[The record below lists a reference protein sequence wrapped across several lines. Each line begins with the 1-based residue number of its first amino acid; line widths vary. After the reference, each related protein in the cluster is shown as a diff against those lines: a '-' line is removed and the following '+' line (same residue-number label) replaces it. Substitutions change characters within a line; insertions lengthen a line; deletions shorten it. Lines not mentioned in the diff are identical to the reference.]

1 MITDVK
7 ISIQYKGDNQW
18 RIDFLRDNE
27 EGSFQHIREIELISM
42 YHCLAKELN
51 KNHKCN
57 FNYLESEITRCHNHP
72 TYGKNS
78 TLNRGWE
85 LRGFFSADRKELI
98 HNTDGCPR
106 TYGYFNIDEIITI
119 VSALGE
125 FVMNNDVHLLTY
137 NNLKESW
144 LNDLK
149 FGIGYRVYEEY
160 KHLYDADADFSAEKL
175 EEWRIKHIIDRF
187 NRNSEMALTL
197 WDNPNDVLKVA
208 ITKAFIIFYKR
219 EGNECAS
226 YKYPP
231 LHQLKK
237 DSEFIKA
244 VTDCLVESCQYDEG
258 DMNNWIASTND
269 FPPFP
274 LSVILHSDYQN
285 FDFTEYTR

>member
-51 KNHKCN
+51 KSHKCD

-78 TLNRGWE
+78 TLNRGW
-85 LRGFFSADRKELI
+85 RWSGGWTDRKELI
-98 HNTDGCPR
+98 HDTDGCPR
-106 TYGYFNIDEIITI
+106 TYGYFDIDEIITI

-137 NNLKESW
+137 NNLKERW
-144 LNDLK
+144 LDDLK
-149 FGIGYRVYEEY
+149 CGIGYRVYEEY

-175 EEWRIKHIIDRF
+175 EEWRIRHIIDRF

-274 LSVILHSDYQN
+274 LSVIFHSDYQN
-285 FDFTEYTR
+285 YDFEEYTR

>member
-106 TYGYFNIDEIITI
+106 TYGYFGIDEIITI

-137 NNLKESW
+137 NNLKERW
-144 LNDLK
+144 LDDLK
-149 FGIGYRVYEEY
+149 SGIGYRVYEEY

-175 EEWRIKHIIDRF
+175 EEWRIRHIIDRF

-197 WDNPNDVLKVA
+197 WDNPNDVLKVT
-208 ITKAFIIFYKR
+208 ITKAFIIFYNR

-244 VTDCLVESCQYDEG
+244 VTDCLVESCQYNEG

-274 LSVILHSDYQN
+274 LSVIFYSDYQN
-285 FDFTEYTR
+285 YDFTEYTR